1 MTNLLNNCILTTYP
15 EIVKYLSENNCGFE
29 LERAKMMRKKWVGG
43 KIHPHLYSDLKEA
56 VEKKVAIDI
65 D

>member
-1 MTNLLNNCILTTYP
+1 MTSLLSGCIFTTYP
-15 EIVKYLSENNCGFE
+15 EIVKYLSENNGGFE

-43 KIHPHLYSDLKEA
+43 KIHPGLYSDLKEA
-56 VEKKVAIDI
+56 VEKKVGIDI